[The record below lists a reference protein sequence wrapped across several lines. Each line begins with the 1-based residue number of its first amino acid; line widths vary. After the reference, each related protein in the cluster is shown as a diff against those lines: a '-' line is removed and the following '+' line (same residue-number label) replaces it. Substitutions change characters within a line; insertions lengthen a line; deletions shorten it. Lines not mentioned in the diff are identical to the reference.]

1 MLEVRDCT
9 KRYDGRAVV
18 NRVSFEVQ
26 PGEIFALLGP
36 NGAGKTTLL
45 RMITDILRPDEGTV
59 LVDGRPVRGELRR
72 DIAYLPE
79 ERGLYRRVRTLEAL
93 AYYGELKG
101 MGRSAARD
109 RAMELLVR
117 VGLGEW
123 AMKQVQALSKG
134 MQQKVQ
140 LCTALIGEPRLM
152 ILDEPFS
159 GLDPINVQLLEEILA
174 ERRAAGATVLLS
186 THQMN
191 KVEEQCDRA
200 LMINRGHMVL
210 YGPVRQ
216 LRRQYSGHA
225 VVVRAEGIPDVV
237 PGVQSIA
244 RRNGD
249 ATLSLEP
256 QATPRDVVR
265 ALLDRGI
272 EIDSFSI
279 ASLPLEDIFIKVV
292 REGIGLDQGRSGPP
306 TVDEPAREPA
316 GSAAGGA
323 R

>member
-18 NRVSFEVQ
+18 NHVSFEVH

-36 NGAGKTTLL
+36 NGAGKTTLI
-45 RMITDILRPDEGTV
+45 RMITDILKPDEGEV
-59 LVDGRPVRGELRR
+59 FFEGRPAASAARNE
-72 DIAYLPE
+72 IAYLPE

-101 MGRSAARD
+101 MPRRVARD
-109 RAMELLVR
+109 RAMELLSR
-117 VGLGEW
+117 MGLGDW

-140 LCTALIGEPRLM
+140 ICTALIGEPRLM

-159 GLDPINVQLLEEILA
+159 GLDPINVQLLEGILS

-191 KVEEQCDRA
+191 KVEQQCDRA
-200 LMINRGHMVL
+200 LMMNRGHMVL
-210 YGPVRQ
+210 YGTVRQ
-216 LRRQYSGHA
+216 LRRQHSEHA
-225 VVVRAEGIPDVV
+225 VAVRAEGLPDSL
-237 PGVQSIA
+237 PGVRTIERTS
-244 RRNGD
+244 GG
-249 ATLSLEP
+249 ATLTLEP
-256 QATPRDVVR
+256 DTVPRDVLR
-265 ALLDRGI
+265 ALLDRGVEI
-272 EIDSFSI
+272 ESFSV
-279 ASLPLEDIFIKVV
+279 ASLPLEDIFVKVV
-292 REGIGLDQGRSGPP
+292 SEGLGLDRGESGPP
-306 TVDEPAREPA
+306 TVDEPATA
-316 GSAAGGA
+316 GSA